1 MEKQILDLFIN
12 NVPQFVFWK
21 DLNCVYLGSNE
32 NFAKSAGFDSPDQLI
47 GKTDYDLPWSKE
59 EADFFRETD
68 LKVMSSKKPQLNFEE
83 PMTLKDGSTRWLS
96 TSKTP
101 LLENNEVIGI
111 LGWYN
116 DITPYKQMEIEI
128 DEKNK
133 TLLGHSFQL
142 EKSKKALEVAN
153 YDLEKFTYAVSHDL
167 KAPIRT
173 IISYAQLIQT
183 KQKNID
189 PKIQEYLSFILESGK
204 RMNNLVG
211 DIMTYAQTGASQLE
225 PEKINMS
232 NLVSNKILDLK
243 EMIESKSA
251 QVDINLDDTS
261 ITCYPELVGLVFY
274 NLINNGIK
282 FNESERPTVICSG
295 SETDSDW
302 IFSVRDNGIGI
313 DSTYA
318 DQVFQP
324 FKRLQNESYEGSG
337 IGLSICQRIV
347 NIHKGK
353 IWLENGIDGGS
364 NFQFSISKN
373 L

>member
-1 MEKQILDLFIN
+1 MEKQILELFIN
-12 NVPQFVFWK
+12 NVSQFVFWK

-153 YDLEKFTYAVSHDL
+153 YDLEKFTYAVSL
-167 KAPIRT
+167 
-173 IISYAQLIQT
+173 SLIH
-183 KQKNID
+183 I
-189 PKIQEYLSFILESGK
+189 
-204 RMNNLVG
+204 
-211 DIMTYAQTGASQLE
+211 
-225 PEKINMS
+225 
-232 NLVSNKILDLK
+232 
-243 EMIESKSA
+243 
-251 QVDINLDDTS
+251 
-261 ITCYPELVGLVFY
+261 
-274 NLINNGIK
+274 
-282 FNESERPTVICSG
+282 
-295 SETDSDW
+295 
-302 IFSVRDNGIGI
+302 
-313 DSTYA
+313 
-318 DQVFQP
+318 
-324 FKRLQNESYEGSG
+324 
-337 IGLSICQRIV
+337 
-347 NIHKGK
+347 
-353 IWLENGIDGGS
+353 
-364 NFQFSISKN
+364 
-373 L
+373 